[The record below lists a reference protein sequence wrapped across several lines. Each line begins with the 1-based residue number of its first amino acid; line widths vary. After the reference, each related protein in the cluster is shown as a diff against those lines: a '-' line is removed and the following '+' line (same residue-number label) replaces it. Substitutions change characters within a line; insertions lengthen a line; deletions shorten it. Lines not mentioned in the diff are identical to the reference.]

1 VIQLVEIV
9 EAVYEDGVLKP
20 LEKPN
25 LREGERVKVY
35 IVKRSQGLSEV
46 IRRISKEYEDV
57 KEDPLD
63 ILLKG
68 RR

>member
-1 VIQLVEIV
+1 LVEIV

-35 IVKRSQGLSEV
+35 IVKRSHGLSEV
-46 IRRISKEYEDV
+46 IRRISKEYGDV
-57 KEDPLD
+57 KEYPLD

>member
-1 VIQLVEIV
+1 MIQLVEIV

-46 IRRISKEYEDV
+46 IRRISKEYGDV

>member
-1 VIQLVEIV
+1 MIQLVEMV

>member
-1 VIQLVEIV
+1 MIPLVEIV
-9 EAVYEDGVLKP
+9 EAVYEDGVLKL

>member
-1 VIQLVEIV
+1 MVEIV

-46 IRRISKEYEDV
+46 VRRISKEYEDV

-68 RR
+68 RI

>member
-1 VIQLVEIV
+1 MVEIV